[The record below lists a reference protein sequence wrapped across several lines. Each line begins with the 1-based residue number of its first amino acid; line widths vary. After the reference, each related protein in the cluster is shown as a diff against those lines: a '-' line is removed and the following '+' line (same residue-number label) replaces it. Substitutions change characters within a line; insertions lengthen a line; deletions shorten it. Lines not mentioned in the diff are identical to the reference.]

1 MAVVCL
7 AVALPGGTA
16 AAQVDA
22 RPSIAGAAA
31 TTRVGR
37 RKALET
43 YGQSNTILTIN
54 AWGFNPLDSAG
65 AANFGADDARR
76 TCLVTDCQLLAPLSL
91 PNGALV
97 DAIELEGCDDSATA
111 RLGAFFLVAPLN
123 ADTAVIPPGGGVETG
138 DASTPGCSTFASNLT
153 PPRAIDNAEET
164 YAVTLVF
171 AGGAGTSARAVRIW
185 YHLQVS
191 PAPATA
197 TFSDVPTTH
206 AFFRFIEALAAAG
219 ITGGCTPA
227 PNPNFCPDAPLTRGQ
242 MAVFLSVALGLH
254 FPN

>member
-1 MAVVCL
+1 VCL
-7 AVALPGGTA
+7 AVALPGGIA
-16 AAQVDA
+16 AAQVNA
-22 RPSIAGAAA
+22 GASIAAAAA

-37 RKALET
+37 RNAPET
-43 YGQSNTILTIN
+43 FGQSSTWLTIN
-54 AWGFNPLDSAG
+54 AWGFEPRDSVSASNLG
-65 AANFGADDARR
+65 AADGRR
-76 TCLVTDCQLLAPLSL
+76 TCLVAQCQLSAALSL

-97 DAIELEGCDDSATA
+97 ETIELEGCDDSATA
-111 RLGAFFLVAPLN
+111 GVGAFLLSIPLN
-123 ADTAVIPPGGGVETG
+123 ADTGVTPTGGAVGTG
-138 DASTPGCSTFASNLT
+138 AAPTPGCTTFASDLA
-153 PPRAIDNAEET
+153 PPMVIDNASVT
-164 YAVTLVF
+164 YGVGVVF
-171 AGGAGTSARAVRIW
+171 NGGGEASARAVRIR
-185 YHLQVS
+185 YRLQVS

-206 AFFRFIEALAAAG
+206 TFFRFIEALAAAG